1 MTTCAECLA
10 TLSTTRLSEISGDS
24 AVAAHV
30 QTCPSCS
37 RLVTEMKFAEQRLAV
52 SLDDSIPTMPPT
64 QVAADAIVGSEKMR
78 RESVAKWIRRGLAF
92 SAGIMFVFFMRTDLG
107 QRIIGSEDFRRQTV
121 ELRCISPQAAMDLAT
136 PLLRSRRG
144 RIYTAKGL
152 NIVTVQGEKEEIA
165 QVLAQIDQVDN
176 PSRCA
181 LPGSTAPTPAP
192 VVSPEAEKPG
202 KD

>member
-30 QTCPSCS
+30 QACPSCS
-37 RLVTEMKFAEQRLAV
+37 RLVTEMKFAEQRLAM
-52 SLDDSIPTMPPT
+52 SLDNSIPTMPPT
-64 QVAADAIVGSEKMR
+64 QVAADAIVGSEKIR

-92 SAGIMFVFFMRTDLG
+92 SAGIMVVFFMRSDLG
-107 QRIIGSEDFRRQTV
+107 LRLIGADDFRRQTV
-121 ELRCISPQAAMDLAT
+121 ELKCISPQAAMDLAT
-136 PLLRSRRG
+136 PLLRSRSA

-152 NIVTVQGEKEEIA
+152 NIVTDQGQADEIA

-181 LPGSTAPTPAP
+181 LPGSTAPSPAP
-192 VVSPEAEKPG
+192 VVSPAAGTPG